1 MAATDIQENV
11 LRSLYELQNNSKVF
25 TTNKALYE
33 KALEKYMVS
42 VPVLLSLRI
51 FHVDIRTPRGTPR
64 RRTERGGDRAAGGG
78 FALAGGKKLSHARFA
93 PVHSRR
99 EGGREKAR
107 AQGRNGGM
115 EGGRSYSTEG

>member
-42 VPVLLSLRI
+42 VPVLSSLRI

-64 RRTERGGDRAAGGG
+64 RRRRSLRTNQKNSRNPRNTKRKLKFSRLDR
-78 FALAGGKKLSHARFA
+78 
-93 PVHSRR
+93 RR
-99 EGGREKAR
+99 NK
-107 AQGRNGGM
+107 
-115 EGGRSYSTEG
+115 TH

>member
-1 MAATDIQENV
+1 MTLI
-11 LRSLYELQNNSKVF
+11 LISELDEEE
-25 TTNKALYE
+25 E
-33 KALEKYMVS
+33 KTEK
-42 VPVLLSLRI
+42 R
-51 FHVDIRTPRGTPR
+51 FRQRDAGKNRGS
-64 RRTERGGDRAAGGG
+64 DRAAGGG